1 MIAVARGRYVIFV
14 TGPVGAALAHVLEKS
29 GRSMISVPVNEY
41 GSDSYGVAIMRGDQT
56 DLRPRALTPL
66 RAAVATSRSD
76 FLACTEAMI

>member
-1 MIAVARGRYVIFV
+1 
-14 TGPVGAALAHVLEKS
+14 
-29 GRSMISVPVNEY
+29 MISVPVNEY

-66 RAAVATSRSD
+66 RAAVAISRSD